1 MMRGYQELYELF
13 TSIADRRGRQGRDH
27 ILAEVLFLTFVA
39 ILAGCDNAEAVVEF
53 VEENE
58 TWFRKIIALPGGIPA
73 HDMVLR
79 ALALAGP
86 DEVERVT
93 RAWVDAM
100 RAPGVVTTDGGH
112 VAFDGKTLRGSLD
125 KSSGL
130 GAVHMVGA
138 YLIDAGLTLGTIKVD
153 DKSNEITAIPDLIR
167 VLNLKG
173 ATVTI
178 DAMGCQTAIARE
190 IVDAGADYVLQV
202 KGNQLKLEE
211 NIKASFAAALRRRL
225 PGEATPKLE
234 RFREVDKGH
243 GRIEQRTCVLSR
255 DLSGIENA
263 ADWKGLSGVAMVARE
278 VQTVTTGKVSKEI
291 AYFILSKQTASA
303 EDIAR
308 TIRNHWAIETTLH
321 WSLDVTFGEDG
332 HRVIDRNGAANL
344 ARLRRL
350 AHGIIKNA
358 TGYGMSMARVRMVC
372 GWNPDRLLQVLAGQ
386 VIERKRKRRV
396 LDPKRHKPMKT
407 K

>member
-1 MMRGYQELYELF
+1 MRGYQQLYELF
-13 TSIADRRGRQGRDH
+13 TSVPDRRGKKGREH
-27 ILAEVLFLTFVA
+27 ILAEVLFITFVA
-39 ILAGCDNAEAVVEF
+39 ILAGCNDAEAVVDFLER
-53 VEENE
+53 NE
-58 TWFRKIIALPGGIPA
+58 AWFRKIVLLPRGIPA

-79 ALALAGP
+79 ALALAAP
-86 DEVERVT
+86 EEVERVA

-100 RAPGVVTTDGGH
+100 QAPGVLTTDGGQ

-125 KSSGL
+125 KSSGV

-202 KGNQLKLEE
+202 KGNQPKLEA
-211 NIKASFAAALRRRL
+211 NIKASFAEALRRRL
-225 PGEATPKLE
+225 PGEVKPKLE
-234 RFREVDKGH
+234 RHKEVDKGH

-255 DLSGIENA
+255 DLSSIENA

-278 VQTVTTGKVSKEI
+278 VHSVTSGKVSKEI
-291 AYFILSKQTASA
+291 AYFILSKQTATA
-303 EDIAR
+303 EDLAR

-321 WSLDVTFGEDG
+321 WSLDVTWGEDG
-332 HRVIDRNGAANL
+332 HRIIDRNGAANL

-350 AHGIIKNA
+350 AHGIVKNA
-358 TGYGMSMARVRMVC
+358 TGYGMSMARVRLVC
-372 GWNPDRLLQVLAGQ
+372 GWNPDSLLKVLAGQ

-396 LDPKRHKPMKT
+396 LDPKRHTSMKT
-407 K
+407 Q